1 MKKLITQVIC
11 TLVSITAVSAFGAVV
26 GVWANDKL
34 QDSKIDTLITSVAE
48 MRTELR
54 NVTAYLIKDAK

>member
-34 QDSKIDTLITSVAE
+34 QDSKIDTLLASVSEMRVQLQNITS
-48 MRTELR
+48 
-54 NVTAYLIKDAK
+54 YLIKDAK

>member
-34 QDSKIDTLITSVAE
+34 QDSKIDTLLVSVAE
-48 MRTELR
+48 MRVQLQNITS
-54 NVTAYLIKDAK
+54 YLIKDAK